1 MKELLNFRR
10 YRLDNGLRVLIL
22 EDRTLPV
29 VSFQVHFAAGSRYEL
44 PGVTGI
50 SHLFEHMMFRG
61 TSKLGPEEFSKIIQS
76 KGGVVNAFTTFD
88 HTTYWENIPS
98 KELDLVVELEAHRL
112 KELRITEESLAT
124 ELEVVRSE
132 RKMRIANTPYG
143 AALEELFS
151 LAYLRH
157 PYRWPVI
164 GWDQDL
170 RRLTV
175 KDCLEYFRRRY
186 TPCRAVIV
194 VAGDVD
200 PERTLKLIEQHYA
213 DLVPFDPGEEFIEVE
228 PPQRGKRTAVFKKRV
243 ELEAFFWAF
252 HVPGI
257 ESEYIYPLILLNY
270 ILSIGKT
277 SRFWKRFVK
286 NGSVTELKAQIDPLP
301 FWPKDPALFI
311 IYGIASPRVPLQK
324 VENEVWEELWS
335 LKDNLLDDEVKKA
348 QRLYLNSLWAQLES
362 IFFRALM
369 GGIYEVKTGDFR
381 KSWEIEEKISNLTKE
396 DVIGVIE
403 QYFREDNCTRLIVEP
418 ITAEEEERFGLIE

>member
-1 MKELLNFRR
+1 MEVLLNFRR
-10 YRLDNGLRVLIL
+10 YLLDNGLRVLIL
-22 EDRTLPV
+22 EDRTLPI

-44 PGVTGI
+44 PGITGI

-61 TSKLGPEEFSKIIQS
+61 TSKLGPEEFSKIIQAR
-76 KGGVVNAFTTFD
+76 GGVVNAFTTFD

-98 KELDLVVELEAHRL
+98 KELELVIELEAHRL
-112 KELRITEESLAT
+112 KELRITEENLAT

-186 TPCRAVIV
+186 APSRAVIV
-194 VAGDVD
+194 VAGDVN
-200 PERTLKLIEQHYA
+200 PERTLKLIEQNYA
-213 DLVPFDPGEEFIEVE
+213 DLPASDEEKDFIEIE
-228 PPQRGKRTAVFKKRV
+228 PPQRGERTAVFKKRV
-243 ELEAFFWAF
+243 ELGAFFWAF

-257 ESEYIYPLILLNY
+257 ESEDVYALLLLAY
-270 ILSIGKT
+270 ILSVGKT

-286 NGSVTELKAQIDPLP
+286 NGSLTELKAQIDPPP

-311 IYGIASPRVPLQK
+311 IYGIASPKVPLAE
-324 VENEVWEELWS
+324 VEEEVWKELNS
-335 LKDNLLDDEVKKA
+335 LKDTLSDDEVKKA
-348 QRLYLNSLWAQLES
+348 QKLYLSSLWDQLES
-362 IFFRALM
+362 LFFRALL

-381 KSWEIEEKISNLTKE
+381 KAWEIEEKIERTEKE
-396 DVIGVIE
+396 DITRVLE
-403 QYFREDNCTRLIVEP
+403 RYFQKDNRTRLIVEP
-418 ITAEEEERFGLIE
+418 ITVEEEEKFGLIE

>member
-10 YRLDNGLRVLIL
+10 YYLDNGLRVLIL
-22 EDRTLPV
+22 EDRTLPIA
-29 VSFQVHFAAGSRYEL
+29 SFQVHFAAGSRYEL
-44 PGVTGI
+44 PGITGI

-76 KGGVVNAFTTFD
+76 KGGIVNAFTTFD
-88 HTTYWENIPS
+88 HTTYWENVPS
-98 KELDLVVELEAHRL
+98 KELDLVIELEAHRL

-132 RKMRIANTPYG
+132 RKMRIANNPYG

-170 RRLTV
+170 RRLTIE
-175 KDCLEYFRRRY
+175 DCLEYFRRRY
-186 TPCRAVIV
+186 APSQAVIV

-200 PERTLKLIEQHYA
+200 PKRTIKLIEQHYA
-213 DLVPFDPGEEFIEVE
+213 DLVPFDSEEEFVETE
-228 PPQRGKRTAVFKKRV
+228 PPQRGKRMAIFKKRV

-257 ESEYIYPLILLNY
+257 ESEDVYPLLLLNY
-270 ILSIGKT
+270 ILSVGKT
-277 SRFWKRFVK
+277 SRFWKRFIK
-286 NGSVTELKAQIDPLP
+286 NGLLTELKAQIDSLP

-311 IYGIASPRVPLQK
+311 IYGIASPGVPLSKIEEQVWK
-324 VENEVWEELWS
+324 EVQS
-335 LKDNLLDDEVKKA
+335 LKDNLTNDEVKKA
-348 QRLYLNSLWAQLES
+348 QKLYLNSLLAQMES
-362 IFFRALM
+362 LFFRALM
-369 GGIYEVKTGDFR
+369 GGIYEMKIGDFQ
-381 KSWEIEEKISNLTKE
+381 KAWEIEEKINNQKKE
-396 DVIGVIE
+396 DVIRVLE
-403 QYFREDNCTRLIVEP
+403 QYFQKDNWTRLFVEP
-418 ITAEEEERFGLIE
+418 ITVEEEERFGLIE

>member
-1 MKELLNFRR
+1 MKELLDFRR
-10 YRLDNGLRVLIL
+10 YCLGNGLRVLIL
-22 EDRTLPV
+22 EDRTLPI

-44 PGVTGI
+44 PGITGI

-76 KGGVVNAFTTFD
+76 KGGIVNAFTTYD

-112 KELRITEESLAT
+112 KELRITEENLAT

-186 TPCRAVIV
+186 APSRAVIV

-200 PERTLKLIEQHYA
+200 PERTVNLIERHYA
-213 DLVPFDPGEEFIEVE
+213 DLTPFDSEEEFIEVE
-228 PPQRGKRTAVFKKRV
+228 PPQRGKRMAIFKKRV
-243 ELEAFFWAF
+243 ELGAFFWAF

-257 ESEYIYPLILLNY
+257 ESDDVYPLLLLNY
-270 ILSIGKT
+270 ILSVGKT
-277 SRFWKRFVK
+277 SRFWKRFIK
-286 NGSVTELKAQIDPLP
+286 NGSLTELKAQVEPLP

-311 IYGIASPRVPLQK
+311 IYGIASPGGLLSKIERQVWK
-324 VENEVWEELWS
+324 EVQS
-335 LKDNLLDDEVKKA
+335 LKDTLSNDEVKKA
-348 QRLYLNSLWAQLES
+348 QKLYLNSLWTHMES

-369 GGIYEVKTGDFR
+369 GGIYEVKTGDF
-381 KSWEIEEKISNLTKE
+381 KKAWEIEEKIDNLSKE
-396 DVIGVIE
+396 DIIRVLE
-403 QYFREDNCTRLIVEP
+403 RYFQEDNCTRLVVKP
-418 ITAEEEERFGLIE
+418 ITIEEEEKFGLIE